1 MAKSL
6 MLIEKGSHRISWY
19 NADTTELQ
27 NQLSLPTYP
36 HEFIIDDDYKYAYI
50 THYGVKNSATEGC
63 NGKSVIVV
71 DIQKSKIVH
80 IYDLGEHAR
89 PHGIVFDANGR
100 LYVLSEWT
108 NSLLIKEN
116 PRGFEQNNLDQKWD
130 IIIATGGERSHLCA
144 VHRDGSRAYSMNLAS
159 HDITVFDPNDHNVM
173 PISVKTGL
181 KPEGIFLRADEK
193 ILYATNRNSNNV
205 AVIDTQTL
213 EILRYFPTPN
223 DPCRIHYDS
232 KRNRLMTINNAG
244 QSFSIFDE
252 TSGKELHRHDFLTN
266 PAAICLD
273 EQQDFA
279 YIAIEQQQVQKINLD
294 NFEHVQTFRTGIE
307 PDVMYILPDGFSA
320 YWKDGKN
327 V

>member
-1 MAKSL
+1 

-19 NADTTELQ
+19 DADTTELQ
-27 NQLSLPTYP
+27 NQLSLPEYP
-36 HEFIIDDDYKYAYI
+36 HEFVIDDDYQYAYI
-50 THYGVKNSATEGC
+50 AHYGVKNSASEGI

-71 DIQKSKIVH
+71 DIQKSEIVH

-89 PHGIVFDANGR
+89 PHGILLDEKGR

-108 NSLLIKEN
+108 NCLLMKEN
-116 PRGFEQNNLDQKWD
+116 PRAFDQQWD
-130 IIIATGGERSHLCA
+130 MVTPTGGTRSHLCA

-159 HDITVFDPNDHNVM
+159 HDMTVFDPFDPNTK

-193 ILYATNRNSNNV
+193 ILYATNRISNNI
-205 AVIDTQTL
+205 AVIDTETL
-213 EILRYFPTPN
+213 EILRTFPTPD

-244 QSFSIFDE
+244 QSFAIFDE
-252 TSGKELHRHDFLTN
+252 ATGEKLHHHDFPTN

-279 YIAIEQQQVQKINLD
+279 YIAIEQEQVQKINLD
-294 NFEHVQTFRTGIE
+294 NFEHVQTFKTGKE
-307 PDVMYILPDGFSA
+307 PDVMYILPDGFA
-320 YWKDGKN
+320 DHWRG
-327 V
+327 